1 MKKRWIILAA
11 ALFLLLSFALSQKL
25 QVSRYTRTS
34 DKLSQPVSLA
44 VVSDLHNAAFGKNQ
58 AELAAAI
65 HAAQPDAVLMLGDMA
80 EDMRSLSETCNLV
93 EALGGKYPVYYV
105 SGNHE
110 CASGELDAIKTKLR
124 GLGVRVLE
132 GESEVLSC
140 GVRIAGAD
148 DPLCLYRE
156 EWQAQ
161 IEACRAQ
168 DDTFTVLMSHRPDRI
183 DFYREGFDLIL
194 CGHAHGGQVRIPGIL
209 ENGLWSPNQGLFPQY
224 TTGVHEA
231 GQGHMIVSRGL
242 SKGLL
247 PRVFNRPELVIVQL
261 NPA

>member
-11 ALFLLLSFALSQKL
+11 ALFLFLSFALSQKL
-25 QVSRYTRTS
+25 QVTQYIRTS
-34 DKLSQPVSLA
+34 DKLTQPVSLA
-44 VVSDLHNAAFGKNQ
+44 VVSDLHNASFGRNQ

-65 HAAQPDAVLMLGDMA
+65 HAAQPDAVLFLGDMA
-80 EDMRSLSETCNLV
+80 EGMRSLSGTQMLV
-93 EALGGKYPVYYV
+93 EALGGKYPIYYV

-110 CASGELDAIKTKLR
+110 CISGELEAIKNELR
-124 GLGVRVLE
+124 SMGVRVLE
-132 GESEVLSC
+132 GESEVLPC
-140 GVRIAGAD
+140 GVRIAGVD
-148 DPLCLYRE
+148 DPQCLYRH

-168 DDTFTVLMSHRPDRI
+168 DDTFTVLLSHRSDRI

-209 ENGLWSPNQGLFPQY
+209 KNGLWSPNQGFFPQY
-224 TTGVHEA
+224 TSGVHEA

-247 PRVFNRPELVIVQL
+247 PRVFNRPELMIVQL